1 MCAFPVCFLVN
12 SDFTFTFQKEAEE
25 KNYHSETMWFYFP
38 FKCPTYFWELTKL
51 HCESFIFRQH
61 VFTSHWCHYW
71 KPRSTHGSASCFPS
85 YRAPFLSSA
94 LSRTHP
100 LLQAAGLPPP
110 AQSVCPCLWAS
121 IIKPHKGLFPSQ
133 CISLLRL
140 LIFFP
145 PECVSCVQL
154 VSLYI
159 HLPLLSSF
167 AHVEM
172 WASPTSL
179 KAATH

>member
-1 MCAFPVCFLVN
+1 MILFPIQVPNLFLEI
-12 SDFTFTFQKEAEE
+12 DKIILWKFHFQAA
-25 KNYHSETMWFYFP
+25 
-38 FKCPTYFWELTKL
+38 
-51 HCESFIFRQH
+51 RVH
-61 VFTSHWCHYW
+61 VSLMSLFW

-94 LSRTHP
+94 LPRTHP

-121 IIKPHKGLFPSQ
+121 IIKPHKDLFPSK
-133 CISLLRL
+133 CITSQ
-140 LIFFP
+140 ITDFFSP
-145 PECVSCVQL
+145 PECVCCVQL

-167 AHVEM
+167 AHVET

-179 KAATH
+179 KAVTH

>member
-1 MCAFPVCFLVN
+1 MILFPIQVPNLFLGI
-12 SDFTFTFQKEAEE
+12 DKIILWKFHFQAA
-25 KNYHSETMWFYFP
+25 
-38 FKCPTYFWELTKL
+38 
-51 HCESFIFRQH
+51 RVH
-61 VFTSHWCHYW
+61 VSLMSLYW

-121 IIKPHKGLFPSQ
+121 IIKPHKDLFPSK

-145 PECVSCVQL
+145 TWVRLLCPVSIL
-154 VSLYI
+154 VY
-159 HLPLLSSF
+159 SF
-167 AHVEM
+167 ATFIKFCACGNVGF
-172 WASPTSL
+172 PN
-179 KAATH
+179 